1 MILVAGVGNIF
12 LGDDAFG
19 SEVARRMQG
28 HNTPH
33 VRIVDFGIRG
43 LDLAYALGDGYTA
56 VIIVDAC
63 ARGDEPGTMYVIEP
77 DLDEI
82 DSVPPAVEAHAM
94 DPLRVLAMARSMG
107 TELRNVRIVG
117 CEPETLD
124 SDDGRI
130 GLSPRVAAAVEAAI
144 IEIRSLVDTF
154 LTKETPS

>member
-1 MILVAGVGNIF
+1 VILVAGLGNIF
-12 LGDDAFG
+12 LADDAFG

-28 HNTPH
+28 FNTPS

-63 ARGDEPGTMYVIEP
+63 PRGGEPGTTYVIEP
-77 DLDEI
+77 ALNELPDI
-82 DSVPPAVEAHAM
+82 APAVEAHAM
-94 DPLRVLAMARSMG
+94 DPVRVLALARSMG

-117 CEPETLD
+117 CEPETLS

-130 GLSPRVAAAVEAAI
+130 GLSPRVAAAVEPAI
-144 IEIRSLVDTF
+144 SEIQSLVNAF
-154 LTKETPS
+154 LMKENTV